1 MVKIFSK
8 RNLLGCLMEAA
19 VITAIVFFLNT
30 GPILL
35 IGGLTMMVLIFSR
48 YLQSR
53 VKAPDKSGFKS
64 LWENIANNINSV
76 FEYFVISTDELIS
89 TIKKIS
95 VSMEDQMLTT
105 QISSSAVT
113 EMIITVDSISN
124 RMQEQADIINNF
136 STTSKE
142 LAASISEVDS
152 ISKSTAGVAQELST
166 ASELGAQTIKK
177 AVDSINAVQSVTGQI
192 NKAVATIS
200 DIADQTKLLAL
211 NATIES
217 ARAGEAGKGFK
228 VVADE
233 VKVLS
238 EISSKNVK
246 EISELFKNIVIEIKN
261 AVENI
266 HAAGEKFEG
275 IKSNAQKTKD
285 STYEI
290 AQAMTEQA
298 ASAEEF
304 SASTESLV
312 EISNNL
318 QTSVSEQAV
327 ANKDIKDA
335 VTNMVTIAEDV
346 KNAIQVL
353 TEKKFRMIDAENR
366 LGKVNVRV
374 RRIIG
379 DSI

>member
-1 MVKIFSK
+1 MEKIFSK
-8 RNLLGCLMEAA
+8 RNLLLCLMEAA
-19 VITAIVFFLNT
+19 VITAIVFFLHA
-30 GPILL
+30 GPIWL
-35 IGGLTMMVLIFSR
+35 IGILTVMVLLFSR

-64 LWENIANNINSV
+64 LWENIAGNINSV

-95 VSMEDQMLTT
+95 VSMEDQMSTT

-113 EMIITVDSISN
+113 EMIITVDSISK

-136 STTSKE
+136 STTSKA

-152 ISKSTAGVAQELST
+152 ISKSTAEVAQELST
-166 ASELGAQTIKK
+166 ASETGAQTIKK
-177 AVDSINAVQSVTGQI
+177 AVDSINAVQSVTDQI

-238 EISSKNVK
+238 EISSTNVK
-246 EISELFKNIVIEIKN
+246 EISELFKNIVIEIKT

-285 STYEI
+285 STHEI

-298 ASAEEF
+298 A
-304 SASTESLV
+304 
-312 EISNNL
+312 
-318 QTSVSEQAV
+318 

-335 VTNMVTIAEDV
+335 VTNMVKIAEDV
-346 KNAIQVL
+346 QNTIQIL